1 MDLYIGTS
9 GYNYKEWKG
18 PFYPEKFP
26 DKEMLDYYGQ
36 RFNSVEI
43 NNSFYRV
50 PKPDVVVSWGERVP
64 GNFRFSMKATR
75 RITHLKRL
83 KGVEE
88 ETGYF
93 IDIVSNLG
101 PGLGALLFQ
110 LPPTLRKDM
119 DRLRTFLEILP
130 DGAPAAMEFRHE
142 SWFDDEVKACLQS
155 KNVAL
160 CFAHEDEDTAEE
172 TERRFASTASWGYL
186 RLRGSGYGDDELRA
200 WADRVKGQSWERA
213 FVFFK
218 HESEG
223 LGPKLARRFAQAAQV
238 AGDSGPEP
246 RE

>member
-26 DKEMLDYYGQ
+26 DREMLDFYGQ

-50 PKPDVVVSWGERVP
+50 PKPDVVVSWAERVP

-93 IDIVSNLG
+93 IDIASNLG
-101 PGLGALLFQ
+101 PALGALLFALGATGVLIRRNAIVMLMCIELMLQ
-110 LPPTLRKDM
+110 GANVTLAAFSRYLD
-119 DRLRTFLEILP
+119 DQAGFVLVVFSLTVAAAEVAIGLAIL
-130 DGAPAAMEFRHE
+130 
-142 SWFDDEVKACLQS
+142 
-155 KNVAL
+155 VAL
-160 CFAHEDEDTAEE
+160 SRVYPVVNVDQLD
-172 TERRFASTASWGYL
+172 SL
-186 RLRGSGYGDDELRA
+186 SG
-200 WADRVKGQSWERA
+200 
-213 FVFFK
+213 
-218 HESEG
+218 
-223 LGPKLARRFAQAAQV
+223 
-238 AGDSGPEP
+238 
-246 RE
+246 

>member
-1 MDLYIGTS
+1 MDFYIGTS

-26 DKEMLDYYGQ
+26 DREMLDFYGQ

-50 PKPDVVVSWGERVP
+50 PKPDVVVSWAERVTE
-64 GNFRFSMKATR
+64 NFRFSMKATR

-93 IDIVSNLG
+93 IDIASNLG
-101 PGLGALLFQ
+101 PALGALLFQ
-110 LPPTLRKDM
+110 LPPTLRKDI
-119 DRLRTFLEILP
+119 DRLKAFLEVLP

-142 SWFDDEVKACLQS
+142 SWFDDEVKACLRA

-172 TERRFASTASWGYL
+172 TERKFAATASWGYL
-186 RLRGSGYGDDELRA
+186 RLRGSGYGDDELRS
-200 WADRVKGQSWERA
+200 WAGRVREQSWDRA

-223 LGPKLARRFAQAAQV
+223 LGPKLAGRFAEAAQAV
-238 AGDSGPEP
+238 RGSGPGAGE
-246 RE
+246 